1 MNIKFP
7 ATIEPQ
13 EPSGFLVQFVDL
25 DEVFTQGETIEECLF
40 NGSEVLTGML
50 EVYVEQNKEIPRPS
64 ENVEGAYYIAPDA
77 KVQSA
82 LLIKWA
88 RGDKSLAYIA
98 KVLETSWPAAQ
109 RLEDP
114 KHWATL
120 KQLDKAAAALGKK
133 LVLSLE

>member
-7 ATIEPQ
+7 AKLEPQ
-13 EPSGFLVQFVDL
+13 ETSGYVVQFIDL
-25 DEVFTQGETIEECLF
+25 EEVFTEGETIEECLF
-40 NGSEVLTGML
+40 NGTEVLTGML
-50 EVYVEQNKEIPRPS
+50 ELYMEQGKNIPRPS
-64 ENVEGAYYIAPDA
+64 ENVENVYYIAPEV

-88 RGDKSLAYIA
+88 RGDKPLADIA
-98 KVLETSWPAAQ
+98 RALDTSWPAAQ

-114 KHWATL
+114 THWATL
-120 KQLDKAAAALGKK
+120 RQLDKAAAALGKK